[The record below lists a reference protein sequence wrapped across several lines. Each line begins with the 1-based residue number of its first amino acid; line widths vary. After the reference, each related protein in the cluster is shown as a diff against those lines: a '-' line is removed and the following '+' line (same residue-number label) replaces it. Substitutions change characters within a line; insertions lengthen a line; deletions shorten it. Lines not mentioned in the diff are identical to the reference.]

1 MTDFQR
7 DEKNRAYARA
17 MTHLNHM
24 LALHRAAQYENNQ
37 FNLGI
42 ELPPE
47 KAILEAINHCAH
59 VYKQPGE
66 TPA

>member
-7 DEKNRAYARA
+7 DEQKRAYVRT
-17 MTHLNHM
+17 MTHLRNM
-24 LALHRAAQYENNQ
+24 LSLLKAAQYENLT
-37 FNLGI
+37 FHLGI

-47 KAILEAINHCAH
+47 KSVLDAINHCAH

-66 TPA
+66 THA